1 MCCRFLF
8 GLEDDEELYGYVE
21 KMEIMYRK
29 LYPSIPFPR
38 GEIFPSDT
46 VCVYLQKKGKITL
59 QNMKWGFSSS
69 LSKDLIINAKS
80 ETLKERVMFKNI
92 LGNRC
97 VILANAFFEWSQDA
111 SHQKYI
117 FRRKNEPIYLAGLYK
132 EDHFVIITKE
142 ACGVMKDIHSRMPL
156 ILEAKDVKNY
166 LLGDNFFNSNYINN
180 NPPLRKEICL

>member
-46 VCVYLQKKGKITL
+46 VCVYLQKEGKITL
-59 QNMKWGFSSS
+59 QNMKWGFSS
-69 LSKDLIINAKS
+69 LSKNLIINAKS

-111 SHQKYI
+111 FHQKYI

-132 EDHFVIITKE
+132 EGHFVIITKE
-142 ACGVMKDIHSRMPL
+142 ASGVMKDIHSRMPL
-156 ILEAKDVKNY
+156 ILEEKDVKNY
-166 LLGDNFFNSNYINN
+166 LRNDNFFDSIFLSND
-180 NPPLRKEICL
+180 PLLIKEICL

>member
-8 GLEDDEELYGYVE
+8 GLEDDEELYGYVK
-21 KMEIMYRK
+21 KMEMMYRK

-38 GEIFPSDT
+38 GEVFPSDT
-46 VCVYLQKKGKITL
+46 VCVYLQKEGKITL
-59 QNMKWGFSSS
+59 QNMKWGFSS
-69 LSKDLIINAKS
+69 LSKNLIINAKS

-117 FRRKNEPIYLAGLYK
+117 FRRKNGPIYLAGLYK
-132 EDHFVIITKE
+132 EDPFVIITKE
-142 ACGVMKDIHSRMPL
+142 ASGVMKDMHSRMPL

-166 LLGDNFFNSNYINN
+166 LLGDNFFDSIFLSND
-180 NPPLRKEICL
+180 PLLIKEICL